1 MTLNNYCEGS
11 HCIMNTITITV
22 CDGCVC
28 APICMNKP
36 YDDLI
41 NQCSLVQDEIRS
53 YFNNMDT
60 RYIRF
65 TINVAGDVHFS
76 TTRVS
81 TISNVI
87 DICRFN
93 VDGKYLAHVATIN
106 QIREGQY
113 DV

>member
-1 MTLNNYCEGS
+1 
-11 HCIMNTITITV
+11 MNTITV

-28 APICMNKP
+28 VPMCINKP
-36 YDDLI
+36 HNDLI
-41 NQCSLVQDEIRS
+41 NQCSLVQDEIRT
-53 YFNNMDT
+53 YYNNMDT

-65 TINVAGDVHFS
+65 TINIAGDVHFS

-93 VDGKYLAHVATIN
+93 VGGRYLCYVTTIN
-106 QIREGQY
+106 QVRKE
-113 DV
+113 DNA